1 MAQTADEAVR
11 LPFDRELRERVG
23 WLVRLRWL
31 AGLGLVAGSG
41 FGLPL
46 LDLPVPYPLLTVVG
60 FAVLGYNEL
69 LFLFGDRLVETLRSQ
84 RRAVHV
90 QIALDWLALA
100 ATIALTGGIRSP
112 FTVGFVFHL
121 IVGALLLSGPTCY
134 LLTAGAVALTATLG
148 RFTSPVVGGG
158 PTDPLVAV
166 LEGSSASVLDLWLA
180 LSFLFV
186 VTTYLATSITT
197 QLRQKEVELAESEQS
212 LDRAYHRME
221 ALHEIGQ
228 VVNSSLDLEE
238 VLGLIAEHATGLLQG
253 KASAIRLLDRRGRT
267 LVVGGSYGLS
277 QHYVGKGPVE
287 VGRSGVDAEAL
298 EGKVVEVRD
307 VASDARFQYP
317 EEARREGLCSMLCC
331 PMRAKDR
338 TLGVIRVYTG
348 EPREFGDE
356 EQQLLRNL
364 ANLGAVAIQNA
375 RTYGEL
381 QTLDSE
387 RVWFARTTHH
397 QLRSPLAAV
406 QSALDALPYAGLV
419 NDAQRDLLGRARR
432 RIQDAFDLIRDLLD
446 LASAQRLDDREPPE
460 PQRLDLA
467 LARALAAIGERCKA
481 KGLAFDL
488 DMNLEGWRIPA
499 QSADLERIFANL
511 LDNAVKYTS
520 AGRVGLTAS
529 VRDGWLDAVVEDSG
543 MGIEPADLDRVFDSF
558 FRSAAA
564 KASGEIGT
572 GLGLSIVGQLVER
585 LGGTVAIDSVPG
597 RGTRVTVRLPAVA
610 ALAQPPGPDADAT
623 QAPTPVTQSSA

>member
-1 MAQTADEAVR
+1 MGQTADEAVR

-31 AGLGLVAGSG
+31 AGLGLVVGSG
-41 FGLPL
+41 VGLPL

-112 FTVGFVFHL
+112 VTVGFVFHL
-121 IVGALLLSGPTCY
+121 ILGALLLSRSTCY
-134 LLTAGAVALTATLG
+134 LLTACAVALTATLG
-148 RFTSPVVGGG
+148 RFTAPVVLG
-158 PTDPLVAV
+158 PADAAAV
-166 LEGSSASVLDLWLA
+166 PVGSGASVFELWLA

-186 VTTYLATSITT
+186 VTTYLATSITAE
-197 QLRQKEVELAESEQS
+197 LRQKEADLAESEQA
-212 LDRAYHRME
+212 LHRAYRRME
-221 ALHEIGQ
+221 ALYEIGQ
-228 VVNSSLDLEE
+228 VVNSSLDLEV
-238 VLGLIAEHATGLLQG
+238 VLGSIAEHAARLLQG
-253 KASAIRLLDRRGRT
+253 KAAAIRLLDHSGRT

-277 QHYVGKGPVE
+277 QSYVGKGPVE

-298 EGKVVEVRD
+298 DGAVVEVRD

-338 TLGVIRVYTG
+338 TLGVIRVYTS
-348 EPREFGDE
+348 EPREFGGE

-375 RTYGEL
+375 RAYGDL
-381 QTLDSE
+381 RTLDAE

-406 QSALDALPYAGLV
+406 QSALDALPYAGPV
-419 NDAQRDLLGRARR
+419 NAAQTDLLGRARR

-446 LASAQRLDDREPPE
+446 LASAQRLDERESPE
-460 PQRLDLA
+460 PQRLDVA
-467 LARALAAIGERCKA
+467 LERTLAAVGERCRA

-488 DMNLEGWRIPA
+488 DMDLEGWRIPA
-499 QSADLERIFANL
+499 RPADLERIFANL
-511 LDNAVKYTS
+511 LDNAVKYTP

-529 VRDGWLDAVVEDSG
+529 ASDGWLDAVVEDSG
-543 MGIEPADLDRVFDSF
+543 IGIEPADLPRVFDSF

-585 LGGTVAIDSVPG
+585 LGGTIGIDSTPG
-597 RGTRVTVRLPAVA
+597 QGTRIRVRLPA
-610 ALAQPPGPDADAT
+610 LAPPPL
-623 QAPTPVTQSSA
+623 

>member
-1 MAQTADEAVR
+1 VGQTADEAVR

-31 AGLGLVAGSG
+31 AGLGLVVGSG
-41 FGLPL
+41 VGLPL

-112 FTVGFVFHL
+112 VTVGFVFHL
-121 IVGALLLSGPTCY
+121 ILGALLLSRSTCY
-134 LLTAGAVALTATLG
+134 LLTACAVVLTATLG
-148 RFTSPVVGGG
+148 RFTSPVVLG
-158 PTDPLVAV
+158 PADTLAAV
-166 LEGSSASVLDLWLA
+166 PVGSGASVLELWLA

-186 VTTYLATSITT
+186 VTTYLATSITAE
-197 QLRQKEVELAESEQS
+197 LRQKEADLAESEQA
-212 LDRAYHRME
+212 LHRAYRRMA

-238 VLGLIAEHATGLLQG
+238 VLGSIAEHAARLLQG
-253 KASAIRLLDRRGRT
+253 KAAAIRLLDRRGRT

-277 QHYVGKGPVE
+277 QSYVGKGPVE

-298 EGKVVEVRD
+298 DGGVVQVRD

-356 EQQLLRNL
+356 EQQLLSNL

-375 RTYGEL
+375 RAYGDL
-381 QTLDSE
+381 RTLDAE

-406 QSALDALPYAGLV
+406 QSALDAVPYAGPV
-419 NDAQRDLLGRARR
+419 NAAQKDLLGRARR

-446 LASAQRLDDREPPE
+446 LASAQRLDEREPPE
-460 PQRLDLA
+460 PQRLDVA
-467 LARALAAIGERCKA
+467 LERTLAAVGERCRA
-481 KGLAFDL
+481 KGLAFELGMD
-488 DMNLEGWRIPA
+488 LEGWRVPA
-499 QSADLERIFANL
+499 QPADLERIFANL
-511 LDNAVKYTS
+511 LDNAVKYTP
-520 AGRVGLTAS
+520 AGRVGLAAS
-529 VRDGWLDAVVEDSG
+529 ARDGWLDAVVEDSG
-543 MGIEPADLDRVFDSF
+543 IGIDPADLPRVFDSF

-585 LGGTVAIDSVPG
+585 LGGTIAIDSTPG
-597 RGTRVTVRLPAVA
+597 QGTRIRVRLPALPAVN
-610 ALAQPPGPDADAT
+610 PPPL
-623 QAPTPVTQSSA
+623 